1 MLGVGQQSGSR
12 SVVGLGRQ
20 RRTCGKG
27 VLIKHIQR
35 QQGPQAVHVLRFQ
48 QPGKHPARVGRQ
60 KRPVML
66 GSGTA
71 QAPGPAQTVKAKHGH
86 NVGVIRVVSLRED
99 GVVFDREEFPI
110 QKALSVM
117 VPLPR
122 KRVEQNVRGSLL
134 NVFPVGGVPQAREG
148 PGLSLWPE

>member
-1 MLGVGQQSGSR
+1 
-12 SVVGLGRQ
+12 
-20 RRTCGKG
+20 
-27 VLIKHIQR
+27 
-35 QQGPQAVHVLRFQ
+35 
-48 QPGKHPARVGRQ
+48 
-60 KRPVML
+60 ML

-71 QAPGPAQTVKAKHGH
+71 QAPGPAQTVKAEHGH
-86 NVGVIRVVSLRED
+86 NVGVIRVVPLRED
-99 GVVFDREEFPI
+99 GVVFDREEFSI